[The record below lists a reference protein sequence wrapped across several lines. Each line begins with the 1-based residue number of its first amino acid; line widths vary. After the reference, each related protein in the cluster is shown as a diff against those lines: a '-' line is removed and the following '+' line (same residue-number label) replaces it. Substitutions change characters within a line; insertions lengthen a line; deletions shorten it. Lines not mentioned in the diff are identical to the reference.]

1 MTKLCVVV
9 CGCFLLL
16 LGFIPSSS
24 VVHAK
29 NCITLS
35 RGKELKEYLPMSH
48 VLLVLGGDEKEEAYL
63 QLCNR
68 LETTPESRSKDFEIA
83 FVNDSNLKRH
93 VMKSAKL
100 PSLGMV
106 ETVKQ
111 FVKNQ
116 KQDFPTSYPE
126 YILYHK
132 QEQTTA
138 TEGGIR
144 FGGSEKTADTVSN
157 FVAQQ
162 LQRKNIGNFVYSLG
176 TYDLVASQIV
186 SSTGLVQKVWA
197 LAVARFIQV
206 LFLQHPFSSKESQ
219 FERDLVQEYI
229 RIGLKVVEKGT
240 DYPSQQVT
248 RLQNMMDNDSGENN
262 SIGPDQRETL
272 SQRIYTL
279 QKFSEPIDVDPHDL
293 EVFIMKMALNFVTLC
308 LMLIMIPFVLM
319 TTAEEE
325 EEESRNEE
333 MEEPKIDSPNE
344 EEEEMEE
351 NNGDDNDEPI
361 ANFLT
366 KQEKR
371 ALAMQR
377 AKESMQADKQK
388 VEQVKRKNHS
398 NDQAEKDTSGLSE
411 SELNN
416 LTVSELK
423 DMLRDRGLK
432 VSGKKAELIVRLVEH
447 PNWVTAIRGWRAWIS
462 LLLDSIGEWVQPYE
476 YYIYHVQNESSKIN
490 GPSFIE

>member
-9 CGCFLLL
+9 CSCFLLL
-16 LGFIPSSS
+16 LGCIPSSS

-29 NCITLS
+29 ECITLS
-35 RGKELKEYLPMSH
+35 RGKELKEYLPTSH
-48 VLLVLGGDEKEEAYL
+48 VLLVLGDDEKDEAYV

-68 LETTPESRSKDFEIA
+68 LETTPEPRSNDFVIA
-83 FVNDSNLKRH
+83 FVNDSNLKRN

-106 ETVKQ
+106 ERLKQ
-111 FVKNQ
+111 FVKSE
-116 KQDFPTSYPE
+116 KEDFPTSYPE

-144 FGGSEKTADTVSN
+144 FVGSEKTADTVSD
-157 FVAQQ
+157 FVGQQ
-162 LQRKNIGNFVYSLG
+162 LQRKKIGNFVYSLG

-206 LFLQHPFSSKESQ
+206 LFLQHPFTSKESQ

-248 RLQNMMDNDSGENN
+248 RLQNMLDNN
-262 SIGPDQRETL
+262 SGGNNNIGPVQRETL

-293 EVFIMKMALNFVTLC
+293 DVFIMKMALNFVTLC
-308 LMLIMIPFVLM
+308 LMLIMIPFALM
-319 TTAEEE
+319 TKNEEE
-325 EEESRNEE
+325 EDEESLNEE
-333 MEEPKIDSPNE
+333 MEEPKIDTPNE
-344 EEEEMEE
+344 EEEEVE
-351 NNGDDNDEPI
+351 D
-361 ANFLT
+361 NFLT

-388 VEQVKRKNHS
+388 VEQVKRKNQS
-398 NDQAEKDTSGLSE
+398 NDPAETDTSRLSE
-411 SELNN
+411 SELNK
-416 LTVSELK
+416 LTVWDLK

-447 PNWVTAIRGWRAWIS
+447 PN
-462 LLLDSIGEWVQPYE
+462 
-476 YYIYHVQNESSKIN
+476 
-490 GPSFIE
+490 

>member
-248 RLQNMMDNDSGENN
+248 RLQNMLDNN
-262 SIGPDQRETL
+262 SGGNNNIGPVQRETL

-293 EVFIMKMALNFVTLC
+293 DVFIMKMALNFVTLC
-308 LMLIMIPFVLM
+308 LMLIMIPFALM
-319 TTAEEE
+319 TKNEEE
-325 EEESRNEE
+325 EDEESLNEE
-333 MEEPKIDSPNE
+333 MEEPKIDTPNE
-344 EEEEMEE
+344 EEEEVE
-351 NNGDDNDEPI
+351 D
-361 ANFLT
+361 NFLT

-388 VEQVKRKNHS
+388 VEQVKRKNQS
-398 NDQAEKDTSGLSE
+398 NDPAETDTSRLSE
-411 SELNN
+411 SELNK
-416 LTVSELK
+416 LTVWDLK

-447 PNWVTAIRGWRAWIS
+447 PN
-462 LLLDSIGEWVQPYE
+462 
-476 YYIYHVQNESSKIN
+476 
-490 GPSFIE
+490 